1 MKIVIDNKIPFINGV
16 LEKYTDVVYL
26 EGSKIS
32 KYNLM
37 DADGMIIRTR
47 TKCDA
52 SLLERTP
59 VQFIASA
66 TTGIDHIDVNYC
78 RSKEIVVAYE
88 EGCNSSSV
96 TQYIASALCHLS
108 AKFGFSLSE
117 TTIGIIGVGNIGSK
131 VARLCEALGMT
142 VLLNDPPRER
152 REREKLFVP
161 LETILRQADIITL
174 HVPLNRDGID
184 KTYHLVDEQ
193 LLSNLNSYQ
202 VLINTSRGEVINT
215 QSIKNA
221 LKEKTLRGCVLDVWD
236 GEPDIDQELLQLTD
250 IGTPH
255 IAGYSADGKANATSM
270 SVRATSEYFGL
281 ELNGWQ
287 PQQIPVPVNTTIQ
300 SDCQSQNT
308 EEVIRRCIQ
317 STYDI
322 LADDRRLRNSP
333 ETFEQQREK
342 YPLRREFETYT
353 VELINAKNSISSI
366 IKQLGF
372 KIHN

>member
-1 MKIVIDNKIPFINGV
+1 MKIVIDDKIPFINGV
-16 LEKYTDVVYL
+16 LEKHMDVVYL

-37 DADGMIIRTR
+37 DAGGMIIRTR

-52 SLLERTP
+52 SLLEGTP
-59 VQFIASA
+59 VRFIASA

-78 RSKEIVVAYE
+78 RSKGIAVANA

-108 AKFGFSLSE
+108 IKFGFSFSE
-117 TTIGIIGVGNIGSK
+117 TTIGVIGVGNIGSK

-161 LETILRQADIITL
+161 LETILRQADISTV

-193 LLSNLNSYQ
+193 LLSNLNSSQ
-202 VLINTSRGEVINT
+202 ILINTSRSEVVNT

-221 LKEKTLRGCVLDVWD
+221 LKEKTLR
-236 GEPDIDQELLQLTD
+236 
-250 IGTPH
+250 
-255 IAGYSADGKANATSM
+255 
-270 SVRATSEYFGL
+270 
-281 ELNGWQ
+281 
-287 PQQIPVPVNTTIQ
+287 
-300 SDCQSQNT
+300 
-308 EEVIRRCIQ
+308 
-317 STYDI
+317 
-322 LADDRRLRNSP
+322 
-333 ETFEQQREK
+333 
-342 YPLRREFETYT
+342 
-353 VELINAKNSISSI
+353 
-366 IKQLGF
+366 
-372 KIHN
+372 